1 MDFRKVQETGG
12 TFYVS
17 LPRGWAQKNG
27 ITKGSLVSIVET
39 KNGRVMVDAKY
50 ELDKSLEVA
59 LISPSSYLKREIM
72 GKYLL
77 GFDVIRVEGGT
88 RLPPETSEEVRDT
101 IRGLT
106 GLEIVEEDANRI
118 VLQFLLEP
126 QLFTPD
132 RILRREYLFASGMH
146 KDVLTAFLERNTDLS
161 NAVLKRDDEVDR
173 LYFLIV
179 RLLRTLLSN
188 PRLSEKMD
196 LSMIDCLDYRMIA
209 SFIEAI
215 GDDAC
220 RIARDVIEYSGVPV
234 GDDVLGYVKQ
244 ISNRV
249 YSMHEKAMQAVFSR
263 TYELIDAV
271 LKESVEIKSCLGE
284 VEKLLAV
291 GQPRTTTFVSS
302 VNFSLSRIRD
312 ASIDIVDTILP
323 REPWLP

>member
-17 LPRGWAQKNG
+17 LPRDWAQRNG
-27 ITKGSLVSIVET
+27 IAKGSLVSIVES
-39 KNGRVMVDAKY
+39 KNGRVMIDAKY
-50 ELDKSLEVA
+50 ELEKTLETAVVA
-59 LISPSSYLKREIM
+59 PSPYLRREIM

-77 GFDVIRVEGGT
+77 GFDVIRVEGGA
-88 RLPPETSEEVRDT
+88 RLPSGTSEEVRDT

-146 KDVLTAFLERNTDLS
+146 KDVVAALLERDTDLA

-179 RLLRTLLSN
+179 RLLRTVLAN
-188 PRLSEKMD
+188 PRLSEKMG
-196 LSMIDCLDYRMIA
+196 LSMIDCLDYRMVA

-220 RIARDVIEYSGVPV
+220 RIARDVIEFSGVPV
-234 GDDVLGYVKQ
+234 SEDVLGYVKR
-244 ISNRV
+244 ISDTA
-249 YSMHEKAMQAVFSR
+249 YGMHEKAMQAVFSR
-263 TYELIDAV
+263 TFELIDAV
-271 LKESVEIKSCLGE
+271 LRDGAEVRSYLGE
-284 VEKLLAV
+284 VEKLLAG
-291 GQPRTTTFVSS
+291 GQPRATAFVSS
-302 VNFSLSRIRD
+302 VSFSLSKIRD
-312 ASIDIVDTILP
+312 ASVDIADTVMP
-323 REPWLP
+323 K